1 MTDAV
6 YSHPT
11 QTRRGVSGAV
21 SLLILQFVAM
31 WGAFFILAPA
41 INWPASLGEPPAII
55 LPLILD
61 QSGAVFAGY
70 LSYLIHALA
79 LVPLLRYYFNDPS
92 DGGQERTG
100 QFFDEGVVVTDAE
113 SFLARVPAE
122 QNFEALEKSSI
133 VVLTRAVLN
142 RGYDED
148 HAIERFGRLMLEEAL
163 IGSQRRASRLLTLQ
177 PEDRYRLFVETRP
190 EVARRVPQYLIA
202 SYLGLT
208 PESLSRIRRRI
219 ADRSNSR

>member
-1 MTDAV
+1 MVGRTNTETGKV
-6 YSHPT
+6 
-11 QTRRGVSGAV
+11 TR
-21 SLLILQFVAM
+21 
-31 WGAFFILAPA
+31 
-41 INWPASLGEPPAII
+41 ET
-55 LPLILD
+55 
-61 QSGAVFAGY
+61 
-70 LSYLIHALA
+70 ALA
-79 LVPLLRYYFNDPS
+79 AFSYRLKTAVAPLVPCAAAMERLHRGARHRILSKGDHILRAGTVADEVFFVHQGLLRYYFNDPN

-100 QFFDEGVVVTDAE
+100 QFFDEGIVVTDAE

-122 QNFEALEKSSI
+122 QNFEALEASSI
-133 VVLTRAVLN
+133 VVLPRTVLN
-142 RGYDED
+142 AGYDAD

-177 PEDRYRLFVETRP
+177 PEDRYRRFVETRP

-219 ADRSNSR
+219 AGRVG

>member
-1 MTDAV
+1 MVENANKLNYNMTREKAIEAF
-6 YSHPT
+6 S
-11 QTRRGVSGAV
+11 RRLKTAV
-21 SLLILQFVAM
+21 SPLDPAPAAIARLHQGVRHC
-31 WGAFFILAPA
+31 ILAK
-41 INWPASLGEPPAII
+41 GDHI
-55 LPLILD
+55 LRAGD
-61 QSGAVFAGY
+61 VADEVFFVHDG
-70 LSYLIHALA
+70 
-79 LVPLLRYYFNDPS
+79 LLRYYFNDPS

-100 QFFDEGVVVTDAE
+100 QFFDMGIVVTDAE

-122 QNFEALEKSSI
+122 QNFEALETTSVI
-133 VVLTRAVLN
+133 AIPRAVLN
-142 RGYDED
+142 TGYNED

-177 PEDRYRLFVETRP
+177 PEDRYRRFVETRP

-219 ADRSNSR
+219 AKP

>member
-1 MTDAV
+1 LVGRRDVGPDEMNQEAALAAF
-6 YSHPT
+6 SRRL
-11 QTRRGVSGAV
+11 QTA
-21 SLLILQFVAM
+21 A
-31 WGAFFILAPA
+31 A
-41 INWPASLGEPPAII
+41 
-55 LPLILD
+55 PLIP
-61 QSGAVFAGY
+61 GATALNRLQRGARHRVLAKGDHILRAGIVADEVFFVHQG
-70 LSYLIHALA
+70 
-79 LVPLLRYYFNDPS
+79 LLRYYFNDPS